1 MADGKGKMLKINH
14 LYSPSSSTRS
24 NSFGAW
30 KRKQFKNILR
40 NDFYFKIS
48 KCIKNYGCG
57 FTIDK
62 IISKLGYKPYIFNEV
77 QNYNEDSYL
86 IKYTDDMIH
95 NIYDANDVFDINVD
109 KIICYNLE
117 PENYIEYNSKV
128 RHYESGNNKIK
139 ENILSLE
146 NLILNVQKY
155 QKEYFNDID
164 YGIIAREDLNA
175 LIIYL
180 EVNYNLYEYTFI
192 RKNKNKFLKEIV
204 EFCRDNSIILF
215 H

>member
-1 MADGKGKMLKINH
+1 M
-14 LYSPSSSTRS
+14 
-24 NSFGAW
+24 
-30 KRKQFKNILR
+30 
-40 NDFYFKIS
+40 
-48 KCIKNYGCG
+48 
-57 FTIDK
+57 
-62 IISKLGYKPYIFNEV
+62 
-77 QNYNEDSYL
+77 
-86 IKYTDDMIH
+86 
-95 NIYDANDVFDINVD
+95 
-109 KIICYNLE
+109 
-117 PENYIEYNSKV
+117 
-128 RHYESGNNKIK
+128 
-139 ENILSLE
+139 E

-180 EVNYNLYEYTFI
+180 EVNYNLYEYTFR